1 MRTLTI
7 ASLFSLIAMPAFAA
21 DYNAAME
28 SYLETNIRN
37 WAQTPVLVEAIANQ
51 NSETSG
57 MSQADVDALDLQWR
71 AEVGTDQSA
80 LISDVLS
87 NDAADFLRTQIE
99 SSGGRITEIFIMD
112 AQGLNV
118 AASGTTSDMWQGD
131 EAKFQMTYSVGS
143 DAVHFGEIELDESS
157 QRYQAQISL
166 TIVDTESGAAIGAM
180 TVGVDADS
188 LM

>member
-51 NSETSG
+51 NQETNG
-57 MSQADVDALDLQWR
+57 LGQADVDALDTQWR
-71 AEVGTDQSA
+71 AEVGTDGSA
-80 LISDVLS
+80 LINDVLN
-87 NDAADFLRTQIE
+87 NDAAEFLRAQVE
-99 SSGGRITEIFIMD
+99 ASGGRITEVFIMD

-118 AASGTTSDMWQGD
+118 AASSATSDMWQGD